1 MKATITLLRRAG
13 MRLRRD
19 EIGEPITGEIHMY
32 DWPTTNSFR
41 RAIRVLE
48 LRRQVGS
55 LMQPA
60 AMLTDPDLIAVK
72 DGAMVFRGIELESRD
87 GRVFEH
93 EQVWRVVPAG
103 ESTTGEAPAPE

>member
-103 ESTTGEAPAPE
+103 ESTTGQGSDPE

>member
-1 MKATITLLRRAG
+1 MKASITLLRRDG
-13 MRLRRD
+13 MRLRKD
-19 EIGEPITGEIHMY
+19 EIAEPLTGEIHMY
-32 DWPTTNSFR
+32 DWENTNSFR
-41 RAIRVLE
+41 RAIRILE

-55 LMQPA
+55 IMQPA

-72 DGAMVFRGIELESRD
+72 DGAMVFRGIVLETRD

-103 ESTTGEAPAPE
+103 GIDPTQDHDPD